1 MGGSRYAKKVG
12 IDLTQGS
19 VLGGLV
25 RFVIPLLLANILQQ
39 LYNTVDMAVI
49 GNYVGSTGTVG
60 VSTGGEVATLL
71 TFLATAFGSLRRFMR
86 RSSAALG
93 IIAPSARSLVHA

>member
-1 MGGSRYAKKVG
+1 MQKKVG

-71 TFLATAFGSLRRFMR
+71 TFLATAFGSAAQIYAAQLSGAGDH
-86 RSSAALG
+86 RS
-93 IIAPSARSLVHA
+93 IRQIMVHA